1 MRILPAIDIK
11 DGKCVRLA
19 KGDYSKVTH
28 YFDDPKLVAKMWID
42 KGASCIHIV
51 DLDGAKCG
59 LTPNYE
65 MINAIRL
72 EHPDIYIQV
81 GGGVRSIETI
91 AKYLDSG
98 INKVVIGTKALSD
111 PSFLELIPHHYKD
124 KVIVDLAVKNMKLA
138 VHGWESESDYTIEK
152 YLKILEK
159 NDICEIVYTDVD
171 KDGMLN
177 GMNFKE
183 MSKLLEVTQIP
194 IIASGGVT
202 SLDDIKNLLA
212 MVSNGI
218 SGVIIGKAL
227 YEDKIDLLDIFKITG
242 T

>member
-28 YFDDPKLVAKMWID
+28 YSDDPKLVAKAWIE
-42 KGASCIHIV
+42 KGASSIHIV
-51 DLDGAKCG
+51 DLDGAKNG

-65 MINAIRL
+65 IIHAIRL
-72 EHPDIYIQV
+72 QYPDIYIQV

-91 AKYLDSG
+91 IKYLNSG

-111 PSFLELIPHHYKD
+111 PSFLELIPQDYKD
-124 KVIVDLAVKNMKLA
+124 KVIIDLAVKNMKLVA
-138 VHGWESESDYTIEK
+138 HGWESESEHSIEK
-152 YLKILEK
+152 YLKVLEK

-171 KDGMLN
+171 KDGMLS
-177 GMNFKE
+177 GMNFNE
-183 MSKLLEVTQIP
+183 MNKLLEITRIP
-194 IIASGGVT
+194 IIASGGVS

-212 MVSNGI
+212 MTSNGI

-227 YEDKIDLLDIFKITG
+227 YEEKIDLLDIFKITG